1 MLNELVAKMK
11 GFTTELIAAGH
22 SIDDDELRDLI
33 STSSM
38 RSTIV
43 CLPRSAQW
51 RIVRGVIFMI

>member
-51 RIVRGVIFMI
+51 RIVR